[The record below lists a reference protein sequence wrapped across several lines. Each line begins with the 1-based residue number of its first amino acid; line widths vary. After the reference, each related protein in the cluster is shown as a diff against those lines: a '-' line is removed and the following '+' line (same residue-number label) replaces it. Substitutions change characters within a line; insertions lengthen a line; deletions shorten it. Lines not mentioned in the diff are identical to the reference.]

1 MNLLRGIL
9 LCINIFSV
17 CSILPYYPWYRIPYR
32 LQTKTKLRAMEY
44 DIIWDNGEVN
54 WGFDNYYFSDNDI
67 NNNEQ
72 NDKNDKNDTFLIYPT
87 QSLTN
92 QINQMTPLYNTI
104 EQDQNKMA
112 TLSAIVKTTYKQTF
126 NIDDIIFNLQNNANF
141 IPTEIF
147 LLTLL
152 SGLIISY
159 NKTKETEIIRLKK
172 LYKYDSKTTY
182 FEKYSKNRR
191 LIMIAIIVITCL
203 FTKNV
208 QRVE

>member
-1 MNLLRGIL
+1 MNLLREIL

-44 DIIWDNGEVN
+44 DIIWDSGEVN
-54 WGFDNYYFSDNDI
+54 WGFDNYYFSDNDS
-67 NNNEQ
+67 N
-72 NDKNDKNDTFLIYPT
+72 KTNDTIFVYPT
-87 QSLTN
+87 TQTLTN
-92 QINQMTPLYNTI
+92 QINQINQITPLYNTI

-112 TLSAIVKTTYKQTF
+112 TLSAIVKTTYKETF
-126 NIDDIIFNLQNNANF
+126 NINDIIFNLQNNANF

-191 LIMIAIIVITCL
+191 LIMIILIVITCL

>member
-1 MNLLRGIL
+1 MKLVRGIF

-44 DIIWDNGEVN
+44 DIIWDSGEVN
-54 WGFDNYYFSDNDI
+54 WGFDNYYFSDNDNENSNLDNI
-67 NNNEQ
+67 NTNN
-72 NDKNDKNDTFLIYPT
+72 TIFVYPIT
-87 QSLTN
+87 QTVKN
-92 QINQMTPLYNTI
+92 QINQITPLYNTI

-112 TLSAIVKTTYKQTF
+112 TLSAIVKTTYKETF
-126 NIDDIIFNLQNNANF
+126 KINDVIFNLQNNLNF

-172 LYKYDSKTTY
+172 LYKYDSRTTY

-191 LIMIAIIVITCL
+191 LIMILVIVITCL

-208 QRVE
+208 QRAE

>member
-1 MNLLRGIL
+1 
-9 LCINIFSV
+9 
-17 CSILPYYPWYRIPYR
+17 
-32 LQTKTKLRAMEY
+32 MEY
-44 DIIWDNGEVN
+44 DIIWDSGEVN
-54 WGFDNYYFSDNDI
+54 WGFDNYYFSDNDNENSNLDNI
-67 NNNEQ
+67 NTNN
-72 NDKNDKNDTFLIYPT
+72 TIFVYPIT
-87 QSLTN
+87 QTVKN
-92 QINQMTPLYNTI
+92 QINQITPLYNTI

-112 TLSAIVKTTYKQTF
+112 TLSAIVKTTYKETF
-126 NIDDIIFNLQNNANF
+126 KINDVIFNLQNNLNF

-172 LYKYDSKTTY
+172 LYKYDSRTTY

-191 LIMIAIIVITCL
+191 LIMILVIVITCL

-208 QRVE
+208 QRAE